1 MAMERVTLC
10 ARCHKPI
17 PAGRMVCPRCDRNA
31 CGHVWD
37 FRGFA
42 YERDG
47 KKYFRYKCLR
57 GYAPP
62 LFRKAEAAAAPR
74 WEPKVPRGLVAP
86 ARSAV
91 ARLLTRSAA
100 GAGERCAGNVPPA
113 SGG

>member
-1 MAMERVTLC
+1 MTRVDLC
-10 ARCHKPI
+10 ACCGRPI
-17 PAGRMVCPRCDRNA
+17 PEGRMVCPRCEKNQ

-42 YERDG
+42 HERDG

-86 ARSAV
+86 AQSAK
-91 ARLLTRSAA
+91 ARLLRQKLIA
-100 GAGERCAGNVPPA
+100 V
-113 SGG
+113 